1 MVGVFR
7 GDDPELGSRPGK
19 EAELRLG
26 LGPGLR
32 PRLGPSL
39 GMDRAGGLRP
49 RLGPSLGM
57 DRAGE
62 RKRNARATTPR
73 QHSETRACVG
83 VQLTVRSTVTGLI
96 IKRLEPT

>member
-1 MVGVFR
+1 
-7 GDDPELGSRPGK
+7 
-19 EAELRLG
+19 
-26 LGPGLR
+26 
-32 PRLGPSL
+32 
-39 GMDRAGGLRP
+39 
-49 RLGPSLGM
+49 M

-62 RKRNARATTPR
+62 RKRNARATTPW

>member
-7 GDDPELGSRPGK
+7 GDDPELGSRQGK

-39 GMDRAGGLRP
+39 GMDRAG
-49 RLGPSLGM
+49 
-57 DRAGE
+57 E
-62 RKRNARATTPR
+62 RKRNARATTVQ
-73 QHSETRACVG
+73 QHLETRACVG
-83 VQLTVRSTVTGLI
+83 AQLTVRSTVTGPI
-96 IKRLEPT
+96 IKQLEPT

>member
-39 GMDRAGGLRP
+39 GMMGQERGKGMQGDNTAAALRDSGLRGSSAHSQIHCYWP
-49 RLGPSLGM
+49 
-57 DRAGE
+57 DNKA
-62 RKRNARATTPR
+62 ARAHLNQT
-73 QHSETRACVG
+73 HG
-83 VQLTVRSTVTGLI
+83 VC
-96 IKRLEPT
+96 